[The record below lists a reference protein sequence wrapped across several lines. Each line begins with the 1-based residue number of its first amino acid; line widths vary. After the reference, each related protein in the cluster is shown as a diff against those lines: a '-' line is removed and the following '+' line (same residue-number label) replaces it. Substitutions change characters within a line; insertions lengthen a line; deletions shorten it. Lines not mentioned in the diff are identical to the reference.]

1 MAFFSDQNNY
11 KTRYLNIK
19 SLFKKITAWHIT
31 STIFILLLIFATD
44 QALASFQF
52 LADAIWGIIP
62 FLLFAILFMA
72 YASAS
77 SLDNIIATTLKSKGK
92 YSIFIAAFIGGLSP
106 FCSCGV
112 IPLIAALLR
121 MGVPL
126 SAVMAFWLAS
136 PITDPAVFALTYSVI
151 DLNFAV
157 ARTIAAIAI
166 GIFGG
171 LSIYILNKNGLFND
185 PLKPEVAAKKTITPL
200 DDRKIVWKFW
210 QEESRR
216 DSFAHEFKTTLLFLL
231 KWMSLAFLLES
242 LMIAYVPNEV
252 IINWVGG
259 EGILPIATATL
270 VGIPAYLNGF
280 AALPLIKTMI
290 DQGMSH
296 GAALG
301 FMLGG
306 AVSSMPAAIAVF
318 ALVKKPVFAAYI
330 GLALV
335 GAFSSALIFQAYL
348 NM

>member
-1 MAFFSDQNNY
+1 M
-11 KTRYLNIK
+11 K
-19 SLFKKITAWHIT
+19 SLFTKISAWHI
-31 STIFILLLIFATD
+31 STALLITILIID
-44 QALASFQF
+44 QAQLITSLTF
-52 LADAIWGIIP
+52 LADALLGILP
-62 FLLFAILFMA
+62 FLAFAILFMA

-92 YSIFIAAFIGGLSP
+92 YSIVIAALIGGLSP

-126 SAVMAFWLAS
+126 STVMAFWLAS

-151 DLNFAV
+151 DLDFAV
-157 ARTIAAIAI
+157 ARTIAAVAI

-171 LSIYILNKNGLFND
+171 TAIYILNKNGLFNT
-185 PLKPEVAAKKTITPL
+185 PLKPEIAAKKTITPL
-200 DDRKIVWKFW
+200 DDRKIIWNFW
-210 QEESRR
+210 QDEARR
-216 DSFAHEFKTTLLFLL
+216 TSFINEFKTTLLFLL

-242 LMIAYVPNEV
+242 LMIAYVPNEL
-252 IINWVGG
+252 IIHYVGG
-259 EGILPIATATL
+259 EGIMPIATATL

-280 AALPLIKTMI
+280 AALPLIKSMI

-330 GLALV
+330 ILALI
-335 GAFSSALIFQAYL
+335 GAFSSALIFQTYL

>member
-1 MAFFSDQNNY
+1 MKSI
-11 KTRYLNIK
+11 LN
-19 SLFKKITAWHIT
+19 KISAWHI
-31 STIFILLLIFATD
+31 SIILLFILLATD
-44 QALASFQF
+44 QSQLLDSLKF
-52 LADAIWGIIP
+52 LANAILGILP
-62 FLLFAILFMA
+62 FLLFAIIFMA

-77 SLDNIIATTLKSKGK
+77 SLDNIIATALKSKGK
-92 YSIFIAAFIGGLSP
+92 YSIFIAALIGGLSP

-126 SAVMAFWLAS
+126 STVMAFWLAS

-151 DLNFAV
+151 DLDFAIARTVAAV
-157 ARTIAAIAI
+157 AI
-166 GIFGG
+166 GVFGG
-171 LSIYILNKNGLFND
+171 TTIYILNKNGLFNN
-185 PLKPEVAAKKTITPL
+185 PLKPEIAAKKTITPV
-200 DDRKIVWKFW
+200 DDRKIIWKFW
-210 QEESRR
+210 QDESRR
-216 DSFAHEFKTTLLFLL
+216 TSFMDEFKTTLLFLL

-242 LMIAYVPNEV
+242 LMIAYVPNEL
-252 IINWVGG
+252 IIHYVGG

-280 AALPLIKTMI
+280 AALPLIKSMI

-330 GLALV
+330 ILALI
-335 GAFSSALIFQAYL
+335 GAFTSALIFQAYL
-348 NM
+348 NI

>member
-1 MAFFSDQNNY
+1 M
-11 KTRYLNIK
+11 KPLLN
-19 SLFKKITAWHIT
+19 KITAWHLT
-31 STIFILLLIFATD
+31 SLLLVTLLIID
-44 QALASFQF
+44 QGQLLNSLRF
-52 LADAIWGIIP
+52 LAEALIGILP

-77 SLDNIIATTLKSKGK
+77 SLDNIIATSLKSKGK
-92 YSIFIAAFIGGLSP
+92 YSIVIAALIGGLSP

-126 SAVMAFWLAS
+126 STVMAFWLAS

-151 DLNFAV
+151 DLDFAV
-157 ARTIAAIAI
+157 ARTIAAVAI

-171 LSIYILNKNGLFND
+171 TAIYILNKNGLFND
-185 PLKPEVAAKKTITPL
+185 PLKPEIAAKPTITPL

-210 QEESRR
+210 QDEARR
-216 DSFAHEFKTTLLFLL
+216 ASFIAEFKTTLLFLL

-242 LMIAYVPNEV
+242 LMIAYVPNEL
-252 IINWVGG
+252 IIHYVGG

-280 AALPLIKTMI
+280 AALPLIKSMI

-330 GLALV
+330 ILALI

>member
-1 MAFFSDQNNY
+1 MKSI
-11 KTRYLNIK
+11 LN
-19 SLFKKITAWHIT
+19 KISAWHI
-31 STIFILLLIFATD
+31 SIILLFILLATD
-44 QALASFQF
+44 QSQLQDSLKF
-52 LADAIWGIIP
+52 LANAIFGILP
-62 FLLFAILFMA
+62 FLLFAIIFMA

-77 SLDNIIATTLKSKGK
+77 SLDNIIATALKSKGK
-92 YSIFIAAFIGGLSP
+92 YSIFIAALIGGLSP

-126 SAVMAFWLAS
+126 STVMAFWLAS

-151 DLNFAV
+151 DLDFAIARTVAAV
-157 ARTIAAIAI
+157 AI
-166 GIFGG
+166 GVFGG
-171 LSIYILNKNGLFND
+171 TTIYILNKNGLFNN
-185 PLKPEVAAKKTITPL
+185 PLKPEIAAKKTITPV
-200 DDRKIVWKFW
+200 DDRKIIWKFW
-210 QEESRR
+210 QDESRR
-216 DSFAHEFKTTLLFLL
+216 TSFMDEFKTTLLFLL

-242 LMIAYVPNEV
+242 LMIAYVPNEL
-252 IINWVGG
+252 IIHYVGG

-280 AALPLIKTMI
+280 AALPLIKSMI

-330 GLALV
+330 ILALI
-335 GAFSSALIFQAYL
+335 GAFTSALIFQAYL
-348 NM
+348 NI

>member
-1 MAFFSDQNNY
+1 M
-11 KTRYLNIK
+11 KHLLNK
-19 SLFKKITAWHIT
+19 VTAWHI
-31 STIFILLLIFATD
+31 STLLLFILLATD
-44 QALASFQF
+44 ESQLMDSLKFLFDAL
-52 LADAIWGIIP
+52 LGIIP

-77 SLDNIIATTLKSKGK
+77 SLDNIIATALKSKGK
-92 YSIFIAAFIGGLSP
+92 YSIVIAALIGGLSP

-126 SAVMAFWLAS
+126 STVMAFWLAS

-151 DLNFAV
+151 DLDFAV
-157 ARTIAAIAI
+157 ARTIAAVAI

-171 LSIYILNKNGLFND
+171 TTIYILNKNGLFNN
-185 PLKPEVAAKKTITPL
+185 PLKPEIAAKPTITPL

-210 QEESRR
+210 QDEARR
-216 DSFAHEFKTTLLFLL
+216 ASFIAEFKTTLLFLL

-242 LMIAYVPNEV
+242 LMIAYVPNEL
-252 IINWVGG
+252 IIQYVGG
-259 EGILPIATATL
+259 EGIVPIATATL

-280 AALPLIKTMI
+280 AALPLIKSMI

-330 GLALV
+330 ILALI

>member
-1 MAFFSDQNNY
+1 MYYHLTKFS
-11 KTRYLNIK
+11 
-19 SLFKKITAWHIT
+19 AWHIL
-31 STIFILLLIFATD
+31 FGAVLLTLALD
-44 QALASFQF
+44 NSQAMDSGIF
-52 LADAIWGIIP
+52 LANALLGIIP
-62 FLLFAILFMA
+62 FLLFAIVFMA

-92 YSIFIAAFIGGLSP
+92 YSIIIAALIGGLSP

-157 ARTIAAIAI
+157 ARTLAAVAI

-171 LSIYILNKNGLFND
+171 SVVYILNRNGLFAN
-185 PLKPEVAAKKTITPL
+185 PLKPEIAAKTNGVVL
-200 DDRKIVWKFW
+200 DSKKIIWKFW
-210 QEESRR
+210 QHEARKA
-216 DSFAHEFKTTLLFLL
+216 SFIAEFKTTLFFLL
-231 KWMSLAFLLES
+231 KWLSLAFFLES
-242 LMIAYVPNEV
+242 LMIAYIPNEL
-252 IINWVGG
+252 IINLVGG
-259 EGILPIATATL
+259 EGILPIATATI

-290 DQGMSH
+290 DQGMSQ

-330 GLALV
+330 ILALL
-335 GAFSSALIFQAYL
+335 GAFTSAVLFQAYL
-348 NM
+348 NI

>member
-1 MAFFSDQNNY
+1 MKFI
-11 KTRYLNIK
+11 LN
-19 SLFKKITAWHIT
+19 KISAWHI
-31 STIFILLLIFATD
+31 SIILLFILLATD
-44 QALASFQF
+44 QSQLLDSLKF
-52 LADAIWGIIP
+52 LANAILGILP
-62 FLLFAILFMA
+62 FLLFAIIFMA

-77 SLDNIIATTLKSKGK
+77 SLDNIIATALKSKGK
-92 YSIFIAAFIGGLSP
+92 YSIFIAALIGGLSP

-126 SAVMAFWLAS
+126 STVMAFWLAS

-151 DLNFAV
+151 DLDFAIARTVAAV
-157 ARTIAAIAI
+157 AI
-166 GIFGG
+166 GVFGG
-171 LSIYILNKNGLFND
+171 TTIYILNKNGLFNN
-185 PLKPEVAAKKTITPL
+185 PLKPEIAAKKTITPV
-200 DDRKIVWKFW
+200 DDRKIIWKFW
-210 QEESRR
+210 QDESRR
-216 DSFAHEFKTTLLFLL
+216 ISFMDEFKTTLLFLL

-242 LMIAYVPNEV
+242 LMIAYVPNEL
-252 IINWVGG
+252 IIHYVGG

-280 AALPLIKTMI
+280 AALPLIKSMI

-330 GLALV
+330 ILALI
-335 GAFSSALIFQAYL
+335 GAFTSALIFQAYL
-348 NM
+348 NI

>member
-1 MAFFSDQNNY
+1 MKY
-11 KTRYLNIK
+11 YLN
-19 SLFKKITAWHIT
+19 KISAWHV
-31 STIFILLLIFATD
+31 FATL
-44 QALASFQF
+44 LAITFLVSTSQGMSSLKF
-52 LADAIWGIIP
+52 LADALFGILP

-77 SLDNIIATTLKSKGK
+77 NLDNIIATSLKSNGK
-92 YSIFIAAFIGGLSP
+92 YSIIIAALIGGLSP

-151 DLNFAV
+151 DLDFAV

-171 LSIYILNKNGLFND
+171 TAIYILNKNGLFNN

-200 DDRKIVWKFW
+200 EDRKIVWKFW
-210 QEESRR
+210 TDESRR
-216 DSFAHEFKTTLLFLL
+216 AAFIAEFKTTLLFLL

-242 LMIAYVPNEV
+242 LMIAYVPNEL
-252 IINWVGG
+252 IIEWVGG
-259 EGILPIATATL
+259 EGIVPIATATL

-280 AALPLIKTMI
+280 AALPLIKSMM

-306 AVSSMPAAIAVF
+306 AVSSMPAAVAVF

-330 GLALV
+330 ILALV

>member
-1 MAFFSDQNNY
+1 M
-11 KTRYLNIK
+11 KKYLNR
-19 SLFKKITAWHIT
+19 ITAWHISGLLFTILFVLDRSQAIT
-31 STIFILLLIFATD
+31 SYKFLGN
-44 QALASFQF
+44 AL
-52 LADAIWGIIP
+52 WGILP

-77 SLDNIIATTLKSKGK
+77 SLDNIIATSLKSKGK
-92 YSIFIAAFIGGLSP
+92 YSIIIAALIGGLSP

-121 MGVPL
+121 MRVPL

-151 DLNFAV
+151 DLDFAV

-171 LSIYILNKNGLFND
+171 SVIYILNKNGLFND
-185 PLKPEVAAKKTITPL
+185 PLKPEIAAKPTITPL

-210 QEESRR
+210 QEAARST
-216 DSFAHEFKTTLLFLL
+216 SFIAEFKTTMLFLL

-242 LMIAYVPNEV
+242 LMIAYVPNEL
-252 IINWVGG
+252 IIQWVGG
-259 EGILPIATATL
+259 EGIVPIGIATL

-330 GLALV
+330 ILALI

-348 NM
+348 SL